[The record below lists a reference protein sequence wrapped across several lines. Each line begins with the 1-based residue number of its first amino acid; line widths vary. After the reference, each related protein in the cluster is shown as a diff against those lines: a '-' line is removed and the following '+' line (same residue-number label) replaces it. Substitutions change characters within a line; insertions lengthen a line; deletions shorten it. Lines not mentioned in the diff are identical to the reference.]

1 MLMNKSKNHI
11 KLGGMLLAL
20 ATSHFATGQAL
31 DPTKTQMALP
41 LPDAPVID
49 GVLDDGEW
57 SYAGGAAQNFWRVI
71 YDENQEDLYRGG
83 APGDGNPLEPF
94 DDTDLQYNIYAG
106 IHGNYLYIAVEI
118 TDDWINTDGPDP
130 ESENGQTWT
139 DDSVEIFI
147 DGDNSNFEERSTN
160 GAPEVIDTGGQFV
173 ITANNAYRQAE
184 AGDPGYGP
192 NAAWYAR
199 TDLTDNGYVAEF
211 RISMDIIGNPEPGS
225 AIGFTV
231 GVNDDDELGDD
242 GSERQ
247 ILWVGTPHTEVT
259 YGNLIIG
266 ERTYVAPKAP
276 SPTMDGEVSAE
287 EYAGA
292 EMIDLNMH
300 TGSYHIGVGN
310 DEWEDGDHSLQAW
323 AVHDDDAIY
332 VGIIAID
339 DMVST
344 DSAAAN
350 SEDGQTWI
358 DDSIEIFFDADD
370 SNDQGRNQETQ
381 FEGQFVLTPNLA
393 RRDNEANNPTWGEDA
408 HWFGAAKETDT
419 GYQIE
424 FKVTKEALLGAKEG
438 DRLGFNIAMNDDDGS
453 DRKSQLNWAG
463 NPHQEFSYGAIVLGP
478 AAGGGNQGGG
488 PANVSI
494 SLADSSITLEWE
506 GSGSLETAEAVTGPW
521 NAVDGAAS
529 GVSIPT
535 SDQQAFYRVR

>member
-1 MLMNKSKNHI
+1 MRKPNTLI
-11 KLGGMLLAL
+11 KFGGLLLTL
-20 ATSHFATGQAL
+20 ATSHLATAQAL

-57 SYAGGAAQNFWRVI
+57 SYAGGAAQNFWRVS
-71 YDENQEDLYRGG
+71 YDADQEDLYRGG

-106 IHGNYLYIAVEI
+106 IHGNDLYIAVEI
-118 TDDWINTDGPDP
+118 TDDWINTDGPEP

-192 NAAWYAR
+192 DAAWYAR

-211 RISMDIIGNPEPGS
+211 RISMDIIGNPEPGT
-225 AIGFTV
+225 AIGFTL
-231 GVNDDDELGDD
+231 GVNDDDELGDE

-247 ILWVGTPHTEVT
+247 ILWVGTPHTEIT

-276 SPTMDGEVSAE
+276 TPTVDGEVSAD

-332 VGIIAID
+332 IGIIAVD
-339 DMVST
+339 DIIST
-344 DSAAAN
+344 DSAEAN

-370 SNDQGRNQETQ
+370 SNDQGRNQESLY
-381 FEGQFVLTPNLA
+381 EGQFVLTPNLA
-393 RRDNEANNPTWGEDA
+393 RRDAEANNPTWGEDA
-408 HWFGAAKETDT
+408 HWFGAAKETDA
-419 GYQIE
+419 GYQLE
-424 FKVTKEALLGAKEG
+424 FKVTKEALLGVGDG

-463 NPHQEFSYGAIVLGP
+463 NPHQEFSYGAIILGP
-478 AAGGGNQGGG
+478 AAGGGGNQGGG

-521 NAVDGAAS
+521 SAVDGAAS